1 MPVLRRC
8 SAALLISALAVGA
21 HARDAG
27 TCRYVPVA
35 DLAITL
41 WGPSLEPLIDG
52 EINGSK
58 AVMLVDTGSSASMVT
73 RAAAEKRGI
82 PLLQTGKFAQGV
94 GGMSQVY
101 GVKLKDFAAGPAHS
115 GKAGMPVVGDT
126 TMDARID
133 AIVGAEFLLQ
143 TDMELALTARQLKFF
158 RASDCADTF
167 LAYWDKDAMEIPF
180 TSSESR
186 NLTPQFTIEIN
197 GKPMK
202 AILDS
207 GASGSVVM
215 ERSAASA
222 GVRTDG
228 ADVTRAGKFS
238 GIGADRP
245 DRWHASF
252 ATFAIGS
259 ETIKNANIDI
269 MQEPSS
275 GRGAGMPD
283 VILGRDFLRAHRV
296 LFAMSQNRLY
306 LSYTGGP
313 VFERSAAASVKPA
326 SN

>member
-1 MPVLRRC
+1 MSPLRRC
-8 SAALLISALAVGA
+8 FAALLLSTLAAGA

-27 TCRYVPVA
+27 NCRYVPVA
-35 DLAITL
+35 NLPITL
-41 WGPSLEPLIDG
+41 SGPSLEPLIDG
-52 EINGSK
+52 EINGTK

-73 RAAAEKRGI
+73 RAAAERRGI

-94 GGMSQVY
+94 GGMAQVY
-101 GVKLKDFAAGPAHS
+101 GVKLKDFSAGPAHS
-115 GKAGMPVVGDT
+115 GKAGMPVVGEM

-133 AIVGAEFLLQ
+133 AIVGSEFLLQ
-143 TDMELALTARQLKFF
+143 TDMELALTARELKFF
-158 RASDCADTF
+158 RATDCADTF

-180 TSSESR
+180 TASESR

-202 AILDS
+202 AILDT
-207 GASGSVVM
+207 GATTSVIM

-228 ADVTRAGKFS
+228 ADVTRAGKFN

-245 DRWHASF
+245 ERWHASF

-259 ETIKNANIDI
+259 ETIKNAAIDI

-275 GRGAGMPD
+275 GRGASMPD

-296 LFAMSQNRLY
+296 LFAMSQQRLY
-306 LSYTGGP
+306 VSYTGGP
-313 VFERSAAASVKPA
+313 VFEHGATPA